1 MTKAML
7 PPDPRAQR
15 KSTGKRNL
23 QIEKSSSSKKRK
35 IRGKGKAID
44 NVDEDVMEVITIS
57 SSSAPRTLETDLND
71 IIVIKDEEDIQ
82 RVPLSCPVVDE
93 QSESA
98 DTEIRHMPPD
108 VETDEESKLKP
119 TLKLKFHGFGIHGH
133 SLCVV
138 VEPWPPIRFPSRP
151 LSRPPGQDT
160 PRVPSITPDF
170 ISNDEASRTR
180 TPLFLPDFD
189 GGRSESQ
196 LLYDDPDDDDN
207 ARLLEFSEVLNSIG
221 NFQAGVE
228 DDDEIDG
235 AAFFGDADEVRE
247 L

>member
-7 PPDPRAQR
+7 PPDPRAQS

-35 IRGKGKAID
+35 IRGKGKAVD
-44 NVDEDVMEVITIS
+44 NDDEDVMEVTTIS
-57 SSSAPRTLETDLND
+57 SSSAPGTLETGLNNA
-71 IIVIKDEEDIQ
+71 IVIKDEEDIQ

-98 DTEIRHMPPD
+98 DTEIRHMPLD

-133 SLCVV
+133 CLCVV
-138 VEPWPPIRFPSRP
+138 VEPWPPIRFPSRA
-151 LSRPPGQDT
+151 LSRPPGQG
-160 PRVPSITPDF
+160 SITPDF

-189 GGRSESQ
+189 GGRSKSQ